1 MHFATRLRA
10 TALGVVALS
19 GLALSQTWSAC
30 NPLHTSK
37 CTQRGKGEGRE
48 GAIKLTSS
56 PIACPANTAL
66 AMTVNV
72 DFTKG
77 AVDAFRPSGGTAPT
91 YGRDG
96 VSFTVARGGDAPQLI
111 SVFYIMF
118 GRVEV
123 TMKAAPGKGIVS
135 TLVLQS
141 DTLDEI
147 DLEWL
152 GADGS
157 EVQSNYF
164 GKGLTT
170 SYNRGQFHKNPGNQ
184 DRFITYAIDW
194 TQDRIIWSIDGTAV
208 RTLKYADAEPGQY
221 PQTPMQVKFGAWSGG
236 DPANPSGTV
245 EWARGP
251 TDYSRGPFSMLVR
264 SIVVADYS
272 SGKQYKYKDTS
283 GTWQSIEAVGGSV
296 NGNKDRAGS
305 ITVTATAAA
314 ATSLS
319 PSVPAGIGGPAA
331 VKPSAYPSPYPVPE
345 GWRIRSDGKLI
356 PAAGALIRPPHLA
369 LIFGPLILCLVV
381 IGIRR

>member
-1 MHFATRLRA
+1 MHFATRLRTA
-10 TALGVVALS
+10 ALGVVALS

-30 NPLHTSK
+30 NPLHT
-37 CTQRGKGEGRE
+37 T
-48 GAIKLTSS
+48 T
-56 PIACPANTAL
+56 CPANTAL
-66 AMTVNV
+66 AMTINV

-77 AVDAFRPSGGTAPT
+77 AVDAFRASGGTAPS
-91 YGRDG
+91 YGKDG

-194 TQDRIIWSIDGTAV
+194 TQDRIVWSVDGTAV

-245 EWARGP
+245 AWARGP

-264 SIVVADYS
+264 SMVVADYS
-272 SGKQYKYKDTS
+272 SGKQYRYKDTT
-283 GTWQSIEAVGGSV
+283 GTWQSIEAVGGAV

-319 PSVPAGIGGPAA
+319 PSVPAGIGGSAA
-331 VKPSAYPSPYPVPE
+331 SSSAYASPYPVPE

-369 LIFGPLILCLVV
+369 LIFGPLILCLIVV
-381 IGIRR
+381 GIRR